1 MRHAIFLDRLK
12 DLKMCRTIFKKR
24 GGQFLG
30 RCRPGRELSS
40 GASGLRRAFQ
50 AVAGSGGADGIAER
64 RLPAPPRP
72 GSFRVTR
79 GLHGSREGLRV
90 GLPASILALT
100 PSARKTP
107 APNRNNN
114 VAGLRGLSWL
124 TILLIARFLPGYLPL
139 L

>member
-1 MRHAIFLDRLK
+1 
-12 DLKMCRTIFKKR
+12 MCRTIFKKR

-50 AVAGSGGADGIAER
+50 AVAGSGGADGMAER

-107 APNRNNN
+107 AL
-114 VAGLRGLSWL
+114 AG
-124 TILLIARFLPGYLPL
+124 AH
-139 L
+139 